1 MKHIFKTIL
10 ACAMAL
16 SVISPLQAAD
26 SEVAVIETTEGK
38 MVLEFWTEVAPK
50 TVENFKT
57 LSKKGFYDG
66 TAFHRIINGLLAQG
80 GDPLTK
86 DPAKEKSWG
95 TGGPGYTIKAEFNN
109 RPHQLGV
116 ISMMRTA
123 NPDSAGSQ
131 FFICIGNAPQF
142 NGKFTAFGKLKSGVD
157 VLQKIGQTPV
167 KATTN
172 GERSKPVKRVEI
184 KSIKIQ
190 KAD

>member
-1 MKHIFKTIL
+1 
-10 ACAMAL
+10 MAL

>member
-1 MKHIFKTIL
+1 VRDGTEF
-10 ACAMAL
+10 
-16 SVISPLQAAD
+16 ISPLQAAD

-38 MVLEFWTEVAPK
+38 MVLEFWTDVAPK
-50 TVENFKT
+50 TVENFKK
-57 LSKKGFYDG
+57 LAKKGFYDG

-86 DPAKEKSWG
+86 DPSKENHGEQADQVTPSKRNSI
-95 TGGPGYTIKAEFNN
+95 T

-131 FFICIGNAPQF
+131 FFICLGNAPQF

-172 GERSKPVKRVEI
+172 GERSKPTKRVEI

-190 KAD
+190 KADSPSNNDFTQ

>member
-1 MKHIFKTIL
+1 
-10 ACAMAL
+10 MAL
-16 SVISPLQAAD
+16 NLVSPLQAAD
-26 SEVAVIETTEGK
+26 SEIAVIETTEGK
-38 MVLEFWTEVAPK
+38 MVLEFWTDAAPK
-50 TVENFKT
+50 TVENFKA
-57 LSKKGFYDG
+57 LAKKGFYDG

-86 DPAKEKSWG
+86 DPSKESSWG
-95 TGGPGYTIKAEFNN
+95 TGGPGYTIKAEFST

-131 FFICIGNAPQF
+131 FFICLGNAPQF

-157 VLQKIGQTPV
+157 VLQKIGKTQV
-167 KATTN
+167 KASEN
-172 GERSKPVKRVEI
+172 GERSKPVKRIEI

-190 KAD
+190 RAG